1 MTVSDLTNGYMML
14 PVWGDSTA
22 SLFFSLAYG
31 CGLPTLCPWVEEIR
45 GPSGIETISNIA
57 RGGSVDTFAWIIV
70 RPSGK
75 IEQGILGKKGPNL
88 PSVIEGA
95 ARIQEV
101 LAEWHQEDLTSAQLP
116 GRQPE
121 TRRVEGE

>member
-1 MTVSDLTNGYMML
+1 MNASAPRPFLRLVVDN
-14 PVWGDSTA
+14 TA
-22 SLFFSLAYG
+22 AAAVRARNLQLA
-31 CGLPTLCPWVEEIR
+31 ED
-45 GPSGIETISNIA
+45 IETISDIA
-57 RGGSVDTFAWIIV
+57 RGGQIDTFAWIIV

-75 IEQGILGKKGPNL
+75 IEKGILGKKGPNL

>member
-1 MTVSDLTNGYMML
+1 MNARAPRPFLRLVVDNTEAAAVRALNL
-14 PVWGDSTA
+14 Q
-22 SLFFSLAYG
+22 LADD
-31 CGLPTLCPWVEEIR
+31 
-45 GPSGIETISNIA
+45 IETISDIA
-57 RGGSVDTFAWIIV
+57 RGGSIDTFAWIIV

-75 IEQGILGKKGPNL
+75 IEKGILGKKGPNL

-95 ARIQEV
+95 ARLQEV

-121 TRRVEGE
+121 TRGVEGE